1 MLYCNH
7 KILCADFITVL
18 IYRKADVV
26 GNKIDSFLQKKQVY
40 QTLKSILEHWTVKFG
55 VILFTAMNAY
65 ILFVLGNEKQ
75 AEKFKNNFQLIAE
88 FILTNAGSIVVGT
101 VLISGLYG
109 VLLSFL
115 NKKCDNIE
123 KEYKDLQAKYQIAL
137 VVLQKIEDVVI
148 AKRKRCA
155 ALALK
160 YVNTPAV
167 QQPKHK
173 TLFDGLTHP
182 EQQIELIIESL
193 RDCLLAIYP
202 NETIKVALMRVVNST
217 IEDWVCHSPYDTKPR
232 TSIVELRDPN
242 STFSKC
248 IKQNK
253 IIIVAD
259 TQNEIQKP
267 SGADIMY
274 IKGQSDP
281 SEKWCQVCAPI
292 HSINSNSII
301 FIISIAIKRE
311 NVIVQENV
319 AYLEWILG
327 FFKSRLA
334 LEHSLYQ
341 LKKKVS

>member
-1 MLYCNH
+1 
-7 KILCADFITVL
+7 
-18 IYRKADVV
+18 V
-26 GNKIDSFLQKKQVY
+26 GNKIDNVLIEKGIY
-40 QTLKSILEHWTVKFG
+40 QAFKRWLEHWVTKL
-55 VILFTAMNAY
+55 VIILLTAFNAY
-65 ILFVLGNEKQ
+65 ILFVLGNDKQ
-75 AEKFKNNFQLIAE
+75 AETFKSNFKLPAE
-88 FILTNAGSIVVGT
+88 FIITNAGSIVMGT
-101 VLISGLYG
+101 VFISGLYG

-123 KEYKDLQAKYQIAL
+123 KEHKDLQAKYQIAL

-148 AKRKRCA
+148 AKRKRFA
-155 ALALK
+155 ALAHR

-167 QQPKHK
+167 QKPKHK
-173 TLFDGLTHP
+173 TLFDGITHP
-182 EQQIELIIESL
+182 EEQIELIIESL
-193 RDCLLAIYP
+193 RDCLIAIYP
-202 NETIKVALMRVVNST
+202 NETIKVALMRVVNSN
-217 IEDWVCHSPYDTKPR
+217 IDDWVCHSPYDTKPR

-267 SGADIMY
+267 STADIMY

-334 LEHSLYQ
+334 LEHSLDQ
-341 LKKKVS
+341 LKKKVL